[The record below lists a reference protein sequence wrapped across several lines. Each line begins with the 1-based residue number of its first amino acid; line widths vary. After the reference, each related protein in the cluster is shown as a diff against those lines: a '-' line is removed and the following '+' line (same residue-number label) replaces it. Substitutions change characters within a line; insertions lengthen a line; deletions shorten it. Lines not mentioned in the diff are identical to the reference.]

1 MKTDVNYSAVTNK
14 EIKKIMDNIRNEEN
28 SPFVLEIYKYLRKLK
43 ESKLKN
49 NIVVYD
55 KDDFLNLGFK
65 DKAISRLVTR
75 FEDIMLCVD
84 VYEKYDDKKIIKNMM
99 VFADV
104 IRKVAANIDLDRVIV
119 VRIFKKGNVDRETGF
134 KVERGYLDKY
144 REFNEDILDLL
155 TISLE
160 ELDMSKD
167 TPVTKIMQYWH

>member
-14 EIKKIMDNIRNEEN
+14 EIREIMDNIRNEEN
-28 SPFVLEIYKYLRKLK
+28 SCYNNFFIKY
-43 ESKLKN
+43 

-104 IRKVAANIDLDRVIV
+104 IRKVAANIDLDRVIF

>member
-1 MKTDVNYSAVTNK
+1 MKTTINYATLTNK
-14 EIKKIMDNIRNEEN
+14 DIKKIMDNIRDEKN
-28 SPFVLEIYKYLRKLK
+28 SPFVLEIYKYLRKIK

-49 NIVVYD
+49 KIVVYD
-55 KDDFLNLGFK
+55 KDDFMNLGFR

-99 VFADV
+99 TFANV
-104 IRKVAANIDLDRVIV
+104 IHKVAANVDLDRVIF
-119 VRIFKKGNVDRETGF
+119 VRIFKKGNVDSMTGF

-160 ELDMSKD
+160 EIDLSKA
-167 TPVTKIMQYWH
+167 TPVTKIMQYWQ

>member
-1 MKTDVNYSAVTNK
+1 M
-14 EIKKIMDNIRNEEN
+14 
-28 SPFVLEIYKYLRKLK
+28 
-43 ESKLKN
+43 
-49 NIVVYD
+49 
-55 KDDFLNLGFK
+55 
-65 DKAISRLVTR
+65 VTR

-84 VYEKYDDKKIIKNMM
+84 VYKKYDDKKIIKNMM

-104 IRKVAANIDLDRVIV
+104 IRKVAANIDLDRVIF